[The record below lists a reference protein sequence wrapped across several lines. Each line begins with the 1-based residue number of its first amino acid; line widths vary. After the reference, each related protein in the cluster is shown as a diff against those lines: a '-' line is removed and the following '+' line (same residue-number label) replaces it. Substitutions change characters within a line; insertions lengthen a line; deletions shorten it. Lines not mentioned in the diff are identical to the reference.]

1 MSPWRNNQRIYPEKT
16 SLRTRTIAIT
26 LPGMQLLKYI
36 VVIIF
41 PGTSQTPFS
50 LTREYIILSLRWEI
64 FLMEFLR
71 ILQEQVKEHLHACK
85 SHLGNVFLK
94 KTLGRYQG
102 CSLGKSSLSLILSF
116 LVRIMRQ
123 TYHVKVIKRDSV
135 EMPNY
140 TSVKN
145 VLGCSN
151 MPGAFHPTREL
162 T

>member
-1 MSPWRNNQRIYPEKT
+1 MEEQPKDLSRENISEDKNNCYNTSRNAATQVYSGDNIPRNKSDSLFINKRIYHPEPEVGDIPYGVPQD
-16 SLRTRTIAIT
+16 STRAS
-26 LPGMQLLKYI
+26 Q
-36 VVIIF
+36 
-41 PGTSQTPFS
+41 GTSTC
-50 LTREYIILSLRWEI
+50 
-64 FLMEFLR
+64 
-71 ILQEQVKEHLHACK
+71 LQE
-85 SHLGNVFLK
+85 
-94 KTLGRYQG
+94 
-102 CSLGKSSLSLILSF
+102 SLGECFSEKDPREVPGLQSRQEQLISDPVL
-116 LVRIMRQ
+116 LGRIMRQ